1 MKSQTSLVA
10 QNTRLN
16 EWAQQIRDCQN
27 RPAGI
32 KVDDW
37 CQEHGITQATYYWRL
52 RKVREALLEIAD
64 YSAPTEFVE
73 LQPSDQFSGN
83 TISAPKTIAV
93 LKGQNK
99 LTLEITDQ
107 ISESLFTSLLGAMIH
122 AQ

>member
-37 CQEHGITQATYYWRL
+37 CRQHGMTKATYYWRL
-52 RKVREALLEIAD
+52 RKVREALLDAAD
-64 YSAPTEFVE
+64 ISAEFVE
-73 LQPSDQFSGN
+73 LQPAIQSSDS
-83 TISAPKTIAV
+83 TSSPKIIAI
-93 LKGQNK
+93 LKGTNQ
-99 LTLEITDQ
+99 LSLEITDQ
-107 ISESLFTSLLGAMIH
+107 MPETFLHSILGAMSH

>member
-27 RPAGI
+27 RPADI

-37 CQEHGITQATYYWRL
+37 CRQHGMTKATYYWRL
-52 RKVREALLEIAD
+52 RKVRETLLEAAD
-64 YSAPTEFVE
+64 IPAEFVE
-73 LQPSDQFSGN
+73 LQPAIQSSDS
-83 TISAPKTIAV
+83 TSCPKIIAI
-93 LKGQNK
+93 LKGTNQ
-99 LTLEITDQ
+99 LSLEITDQ
-107 ISESLFTSLLGAMIH
+107 MPEKLLHSLLGVMAH